1 MDQHQQNRG
10 YKILAISSFCF
21 SYFSICLAPVQ
32 KSSLFLLADL
42 LGGEG
47 GLSGKY
53 IKTRRKRKVTT
64 PNSTTK
70 IEEKENKLVC
80 NKQQTHYWAVF
91 DHFTS
96 LSKKTSEKEKHH
108 QSFWIAV
115 YFEAYIP
122 TYNKTMISL
131 LPSLI
136 SLAFSENRIENQK
149 STNKHNW
156 QYCSARIWTLV

>member
-1 MDQHQQNRG
+1 MRDHQKQNRG
-10 YKILAISSFCF
+10 YKILEISSFCC
-21 SYFSICLAPVQ
+21 SYFSICLAPPQ

-64 PNSTTK
+64 ANSTTK

-80 NKQQTHYWAVF
+80 NKQQTRYWAVF

-96 LSKKTSEKEKHH
+96 LSKETNRNIIRV
-108 QSFWIAV
+108 FGLWCILRL
-115 YFEAYIP
+115 
-122 TYNKTMISL
+122 TYRHTIK
-131 LPSLI
+131 P
-136 SLAFSENRIENQK
+136 
-149 STNKHNW
+149 
-156 QYCSARIWTLV
+156 

>member
-1 MDQHQQNRG
+1 M
-10 YKILAISSFCF
+10 SSFCC
-21 SYFSICLAPVQ
+21 SYFSICLAPPQ

-53 IKTRRKRKVTT
+53 IKTRRKRKATT
-64 PNSTTK
+64 ANSTTK

-80 NKQQTHYWAVF
+80 NKQQTPRYWVVF

-96 LSKKTSEKEKHH
+96 LSKETSDKQKHH
-108 QSFWIAV
+108 QSFWIVV

-136 SLAFSENRIENQK
+136 SLAFSENRTENQK
-149 STNKHNW
+149 STNKHN
-156 QYCSARIWTLV
+156 

>member
-1 MDQHQQNRG
+1 MTEHHKQNRG
-10 YKILAISSFCF
+10 YKILEISSFCC
-21 SYFSICLAPVQ
+21 SYFSICLAPPQ

-64 PNSTTK
+64 ANSTTK

-80 NKQQTHYWAVF
+80 NKQQTRYWVVF

-96 LSKKTSEKEKHH
+96 LSKETSDKQKHH
-108 QSFWIAV
+108 QSFWIVV
-115 YFEAYIP
+115 YFRGLHTDI
-122 TYNKTMISL
+122 
-131 LPSLI
+131 
-136 SLAFSENRIENQK
+136 Q
-149 STNKHNW
+149 
-156 QYCSARIWTLV
+156 